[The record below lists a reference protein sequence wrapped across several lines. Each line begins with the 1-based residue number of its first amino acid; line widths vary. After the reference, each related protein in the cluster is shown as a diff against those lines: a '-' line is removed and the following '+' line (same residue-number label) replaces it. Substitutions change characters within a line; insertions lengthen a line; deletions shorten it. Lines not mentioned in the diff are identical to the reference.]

1 MTMIWETSPAPH
13 DLSRQY
19 KDCSPNA
26 STLANLRYPSE
37 DHMNRIALFIV
48 TLAVSINAPAYAH
61 DIDLDGD
68 TAPNSMGI
76 QMCTGPH
83 MSVTRSR
90 PQTPQDI
97 ERAHDVIGTL
107 RRVLARYHDS
117 RVALSEGYQIFLPT
131 VPQEVYHFTDYG
143 AAQQEYIGHFDP
155 ARPGSLLYVK
165 NANGD
170 YVLVGA
176 MYSAPAD
183 YTPDQLDALIPL
195 SVAHWH
201 AHTNICLPDGVTLDD
216 ILRGDVGSSRIDE
229 PGMLPVSS
237 SQYAPAINQRL
248 GFLADG
254 RFGFTG
260 KIADASSCEAAGGQL
275 LKQAFGWMVHV
286 YPFNGDDLK
295 VAFGMSVPKPPAN

>member
-1 MTMIWETSPAPH
+1 MNKLALLTVALA
-13 DLSRQY
+13 LS
-19 KDCSPNA
+19 
-26 STLANLRYPSE
+26 
-37 DHMNRIALFIV
+37 F
-48 TLAVSINAPAYAH
+48 NAPAFAH
-61 DIDLDGD
+61 DMAAMGDMDGD
-68 TAPNSMGI
+68 NAPNAMGG
-76 QMCTGPH
+76 QMGMGAH
-83 MSVTRSR
+83 MVMTASR

-97 ERAHDVIGTL
+97 ERAHVVMDTL
-107 RRVLARYHDS
+107 RRALVRFHDS

-131 VPQEVYHFTDYG
+131 VPQEVYHFTDYS
-143 AAQQEYIGHFDP
+143 AAQQEYMGHSDLT
-155 ARPGSLLYVK
+155 RPGSILYVK
-165 NANGD
+165 NSSGE

-183 YTPDQLDALIPL
+183 YTPDQLDAIIPL
-195 SVAHWH
+195 CVAHWH
-201 AHTNICLPDGVTLDD
+201 AHTNICLPNGITLNDV
-216 ILRGDVGSSRIDE
+216 LRGDVGASHLDM

-237 SQYAPAINQRL
+237 SAAAPAINQRL

-260 KIADASSCEAAGGQL
+260 KIADAAECEAAGGHL

>member
-1 MTMIWETSPAPH
+1 MN
-13 DLSRQY
+13 
-19 KDCSPNA
+19 K
-26 STLANLRYPSE
+26 LAL
-37 DHMNRIALFIV
+37 LTV
-48 TLAVSINAPAYAH
+48 TLALSINAPAFAH
-61 DIDLDGD
+61 DPETVDVDGD
-68 TAPNSMGI
+68 SAPNAMGI

-83 MSVTRSR
+83 MTVTQSR

-97 ERAHDVIGTL
+97 ERAHDVIETL
-107 RRVLARYHDS
+107 RRVLAKYHDS

-131 VPQEVYHFTDYG
+131 VPQEVYHFTDYS
-143 AAQQEYIGHFDP
+143 AAQQEYMGNSDP

-165 NANGD
+165 NSSGE
-170 YVLVGA
+170 YVLIGA
-176 MYSAPAD
+176 MYSAPPE
-183 YTPDQLDALIPL
+183 YTPDQLDAIIPL

-201 AHTNICLPDGVTLDD
+201 AHTNICLPNGITLDD
-216 ILRGDVGSSRIDE
+216 VLRGDVGASHIDE

-237 SQYAPAINQRL
+237 SASAPAINQRL

-260 KIADASSCEAAGGQL
+260 KIADAAGCQAAGGHL

-295 VAFGMSVPKPPAN
+295 VAFGMGVPKPPAN

>member
-1 MTMIWETSPAPH
+1 
-13 DLSRQY
+13 
-19 KDCSPNA
+19 
-26 STLANLRYPSE
+26 
-37 DHMNRIALFIV
+37 MNRHRLGFLVV
-48 TLAVSINAPAYAH
+48 TLALSINAPAFGH
-61 DIDLDGD
+61 DMAETEERDGHD
-68 TAPNSMGI
+68 MAPNAMGG
-76 QMCTGPH
+76 QMGMGAH
-83 MSVTRSR
+83 MVMTSSR
-90 PQTPQDI
+90 PQAPNDI
-97 ERAHDVIGTL
+97 ERARDLINTL

-117 RVALSEGYQIFLPT
+117 RVALSEGYRIFLPT

-143 AAQQEYIGHFDP
+143 AASQEYSGHFDP

-165 NANGD
+165 NSGGD

-183 YTPDQLDALIPL
+183 YAPDQLDALIPL

-201 AHTNICLPDGVTLDD
+201 AHTNICLPNGITLDD
-216 ILRGDVGSSRIDE
+216 VFRGDIGATHLDM
-229 PGMLPVSS
+229 PGMMPVASS
-237 SQYAPAINQRL
+237 PSAPGINRRL

-260 KIADASSCEAAGGQL
+260 KIADAAECEAAGGHF

>member
-1 MTMIWETSPAPH
+1 MTT
-13 DLSRQY
+13 
-19 KDCSPNA
+19 PNA
-26 STLANLRYPSE
+26 SIASGAGPQDTEAPLPRVSVVFLAYNRRDALRESLQRMRVDSGYPAE
-37 DHMNRIALFIV
+37 RLELIV
-48 TLAVSINAPAYAH
+48 VDNASS
-61 DIDLDGD
+61 DD
-68 TAPNSMGI
+68 TAAM
-76 QMCTGPH
+76 
-83 MSVTRSR
+83 V
-90 PQTPQDI
+90 
-97 ERAHDVIGTL
+97 EREHPSATL
-107 RRVLARYHDS
+107 VRNERNVGAPGWN
-117 RVALSEGYQIFLPT
+117 EGFRI
-131 VPQEVYHFTDYG
+131 
-143 AAQQEYIGHFDP
+143 
-155 ARPGSLLYVK
+155 
-165 NANGD
+165 ANGD